1 MPILNIFN
9 NTCPTLKACM
19 LGPRAV
25 GKTTVLT
32 SIFAESQDKLAGSR
46 LYIRPSASHINTG
59 KLTRYR
65 ILLEN
70 AISNNDPAAL
80 PASMDETDFLFEI
93 GLSGRPQANVNL
105 LIKDYPGEYLTSP
118 DKKAKVTKFVEE
130 ANIII
135 VAIDAPYMME
145 GEELDKAKNNPELVK
160 SFLHECG
167 DRIKNKL
174 VLLIPLKCERFFHDG
189 KAVELANKVKADYGD
204 MENFFHEHNIASDI
218 IPIQTLG
225 GVEFDRMIPNPQP
238 IDISHISLFRMY
250 GNNPKYAPLLC
261 AQPLYYLLSYVAH
274 YTEWTRAQRRG
285 FFDRLNDLIT
295 SFLRRDQEFFTEI
308 CSLRNSIIIG
318 QLGCEVFTN
327 NSIFRL

>member
-1 MPILNIFN
+1 
-9 NTCPTLKACM
+9 M

-32 SIFAESQDKLAGSR
+32 SIFAESQDKLAGSK
-46 LYIRPSASHINTG
+46 LYIRPSTSHINTG
-59 KLTRYR
+59 KLTQYR
-65 ILLEN
+65 LLLEN
-70 AISNNDPAAL
+70 AISNNNPAAL

-105 LIKDYPGEYLTSP
+105 LIKDYPGEYLTRS
-118 DKKAKVTKFVEE
+118 DKKAEVTKFVEE

-145 GEELDKAKNNPELVK
+145 GEKLNNDKNNPELVK
-160 SFLHECG
+160 SFLRECG

-174 VLLIPLKCERFFHDG
+174 VLLIPLKCERYFHEGRTAELTNKVRADYGEMAKFFHDR
-189 KAVELANKVKADYGD
+189 
-204 MENFFHEHNIASDI
+204 NIASDI

-225 GVEFDRMIPNPQP
+225 GIEFDKMVPNPRP

-250 GNNPKYAPLLC
+250 GENPKYAPLLC

-274 YTEWTRAQRRG
+274 YTEWARAQRRG
-285 FFDRLNDLIT
+285 FLGRLNDLIT